1 MIQTKTERIL
11 PMSEFIDQWK
21 KRLDQIVNH
30 TDSPEGRAFDIILI
44 ICIVLSSIL
53 IILESVENINR
64 QFGFYLVL
72 FQYVFLA
79 IFTLEYLLR
88 IVIVDNKRGYVLSF
102 FGIIDLLAIL
112 PFYLGFFMPL
122 GRLFPLVRTLRLLRL
137 FSIFKMGR
145 YVRESGALLRALK
158 ASRAKIIVF
167 LWTVFFIVIIAGA
180 VMYRV
185 EGTANGFTS
194 IPQGMYWA
202 VVTLS
207 TVGYGDILPQTVAG
221 KMISSFLMIVGY
233 GVIAV
238 PTGIITSEMTSA
250 RALPKTNDSFCPSCG
265 QENHFSQASYCHQC
279 GDKLTLD

>member
-1 MIQTKTERIL
+1 
-11 PMSEFIDQWK
+11 MSEFFDYWK

-44 ICIVLSSIL
+44 FCIVISSSL
-53 IILESVENINR
+53 IILESVESIHFR
-64 QFGFYLVL
+64 FGFYLIL

-79 IFTLEYLLR
+79 IFTLEYFLR
-88 IVIVDNKRGYVLSF
+88 VIIVENKRGYILSF

-112 PFYLGFFMPL
+112 PFYLSFFMPL
-122 GRLFPLVRTLRLLRL
+122 GRIFPLVRTLRLLRL

-145 YVRESGALLRALK
+145 YVRESGALLRALR

-167 LWTVFFIVIIAGA
+167 LWTVFFIVIISGA
-180 VMYRV
+180 IMFKV
-185 EGTANGFTS
+185 EGAENGFTS

-238 PTGIITSEMTSA
+238 PTGIITSEMAVVRSM
-250 RALPKTNDSFCPSCG
+250 PKSDLSFCPSCG
-265 QENHFSQASYCHQC
+265 QEKHLSQASYCHQC
-279 GDKLTLD
+279 GEKLTLE